1 MTKLIDIIFRNWQ
14 AKIMSLLLAM
24 ALWMYVGVGQTRNA
38 FFPGNIPLQIKNV
51 PQGLVAVTDVDAIK
65 VKVVASPELWK
76 SLSADSFTAYLD
88 LGAYK
93 AGTSDV
99 KVTATC
105 NVSGVQIV
113 ETDPATVLVSL
124 EPRTEKEVPVNVLIS
139 GNAGEGLVAG
149 QWQVAPQKVQVSGA
163 KSIVE
168 SLLEATAKIT
178 LSGQTADFKENVALV
193 GVNSQGQVIKN
204 LDFTPAQVT
213 VTVPIVK
220 ASNVKTVGIKA
231 NIQGSPADGYWISQI
246 ETDPQ
251 TVTIAASEAQ
261 IVKINYIL
269 TSPIDISGINKTTTV
284 QANLQPD
291 SGMSV
296 LDKTSQ
302 VKVIISVSKSQSA
315 KEIETGFQWENLP
328 SNLKVTSVD
337 PATVKVVVNGPQDK
351 LANLISADI
360 SLIVNLSIA
369 QNPGT
374 YSIDI
379 SRSNIA
385 GPTGVSVSS
394 IVPSAI
400 NVRVDTK

>member
-51 PQGLVAVTDVDAIK
+51 PQGLVAVTDIDAIK

-337 PATVKVVVNGPQDK
+337 PASVKVVVNGPQDK
-351 LANLISADI
+351 LANLIPADI